1 MTLKT
6 FPEAGSKV
14 LNQRVQWYQTVG
26 EAHEDIKVQWKSGW
40 HVHAI
45 AMCSG
50 PAGGLD
56 ISVVFERR

>member
-1 MTLKT
+1 MKLETL
-6 FPEAGSKV
+6 PEAGSKV
-14 LNQRVQWYQTVG
+14 SNQRVIWYEKLG

-50 PAGGLD
+50 PAGGMD